1 MSSLTNKLSLRSAAI
16 LSLLFSLTP
25 MSAQAVWPPP
35 RAEGEELAVWQAMA
49 SSIASDNVSKPYK
62 LWYSQSD
69 FAAASFITSALADPE
84 KEDFCG
90 LSATEVKA
98 MVAQLKSASLEPVQ
112 LESDVAESA
121 GFKIA
126 HKKNP
131 RFRYFAMSRVV
142 FDPSKQKAWL
152 SVELYGE
159 RGFIA
164 RLDKAAGQW
173 NRSSRCGGW
182 YMPQE

>member
-1 MSSLTNKLSLRSAAI
+1 MMKMKVLMILAA
-16 LSLLFSLTP
+16 LTP
-25 MSAQAVWPPP
+25 VTASAVWPPP
-35 RAEGEELAVWQAMA
+35 KAEGEELAVWQAVA
-49 SSIASDNVSKPYK
+49 GTIARDNVSKPYK

-69 FAAASFITSALADPE
+69 FTAASFIASALTDPDKQE
-84 KEDFCG
+84 FCG
-90 LSATEVKA
+90 LSGTEVKS
-98 MVAQLKSASLEPVQ
+98 MISQLKTASLEPVE

-142 FDPSKQKAWL
+142 FDPSREKAWL
-152 SVELYGE
+152 SVELNGE
-159 RGFIA
+159 RGSIV
-164 RLDKAAGQW
+164 RMDKVAGQW
-173 NRSSRCGGW
+173 SRTSRCGGW

>member
-1 MSSLTNKLSLRSAAI
+1 MLR
-16 LSLLFSLTP
+16 LLIALTP
-25 MSAQAVWPPP
+25 MAAQAVWPPP
-35 RAEGEELAVWQAMA
+35 LAEGEELAVWQAMA
-49 SSIASDNVSKPYK
+49 GSIAHDNVSKPYK

-69 FAAASFITSALADPE
+69 FAAASFISSALADPD

-90 LSATEVKA
+90 LSATDVKS
-98 MVAQLKSASLEPVQ
+98 MVTQLKNASLDPIEVDSNVV
-112 LESDVAESA
+112 ESV

-131 RFRYFAMSRVV
+131 RFRYIAMSRVV
-142 FDPSKQKAWL
+142 FDSSKQKAWL
-152 SVELYGE
+152 SVELNGE

-164 RLDKAAGQW
+164 RMDKASGQW
-173 NRSSRCGGW
+173 SRSSRCGGW

>member
-1 MSSLTNKLSLRSAAI
+1 MTMKMKVLMT
-16 LSLLFSLTP
+16 LLALTP
-25 MSAQAVWPPP
+25 LTASAVWPPP
-35 RAEGEELAVWQAMA
+35 KAEGEELAVWQAVA
-49 SSIASDNVSKPYK
+49 GTIARDNLAKPYK

-69 FAAASFITSALADPE
+69 FTAASFIASALADPE
-84 KEDFCG
+84 KEEFCG
-90 LSATEVKA
+90 LSATDVQS
-98 MVAQLKSASLEPVQ
+98 MISQLKSASLEPVE

-131 RFRYFAMSRVV
+131 RFRYIAMSRVV
-142 FDPSKQKAWL
+142 FDSSKQKAWL
-152 SVELYGE
+152 SVELNGE

-164 RLDKAAGQW
+164 RMDKASGQW
-173 NRSSRCGGW
+173 TRSSRCGGW